1 MSERDPGALTDLL
14 EVEVA
19 ALLEAFGEDGEQ
31 PVWYFTVQH
40 TVAGVGAILLGKL
53 LLHGLDPARA
63 CGRSWPITRAQALA
77 CLRGVLPAIVLAV
90 DADAA
95 PKVRVPTSFHM
106 KLHLNPTITENP
118 GQRLTTGSSGAGC
131 SLA

>member
-53 LLHGLDPARA
+53 LLHGWTRPAPA
-63 CGRSWPITRAQALA
+63 GGPGRLPGRRRWPAFGVSCPRSSWRSMRTPPR
-77 CLRGVLPAIVLAV
+77 RFVSPPAS
-90 DADAA
+90 
-95 PKVRVPTSFHM
+95 T
-106 KLHLNPTITENP
+106 
-118 GQRLTTGSSGAGC
+118 
-131 SLA
+131 